1 MNIEPRLDTI
11 VLGVPCNFHTLL
23 SIKRARPLALSV
35 LLQGMKWAIFVRRS
49 TTVRIL
55 LNPSETGRSVIKL

>member
-1 MNIEPRLDTI
+1 MKIEPRLDTI

-23 SIKRARPLALSV
+23 SIRRARPSALSV
-35 LLQGMKWAIFVRRS
+35 LLQGMKWAIFVRRL

-55 LNPSETGRSVIKL
+55 SNPSEIGRLVIKS